1 MAFSALIFPML
12 VMALTTG
19 VFATAWRSES
29 PTVAF
34 RRSFLLTFALVLVTP
49 WVGAFSAETAIV
61 NGTVAGMLAAAMW
74 WVIQRQRRARTA
86 GVVNHPLH

>member
-1 MAFSALIFPML
+1 ML
-12 VMALTTG
+12 VMALTAS
-19 VFATAWRSES
+19 VFATAWRSDS
-29 PTVAF
+29 PLLAF
-34 RRSFLLTFALVLVTP
+34 KRSFLLSFALVLVTP

-86 GVVNHPLH
+86 EVVRHHTR